1 MKVQTIVLTAL
12 LASGYSTSHAHQIST
27 EHVGWQACQANERND
42 PCSYVL
48 GNARYTGSCQSLND
62 QLMCVRQKP
71 IEYIAAKEKVEHEH
85 KD

>member
-1 MKVQTIVLTAL
+1 MKVQTIVLTTL
-12 LASGYSTSHAHQIST
+12 LTSTYSTSHAHQIST
-27 EHVGWQACQANERND
+27 EHVGWQACQANKRND

-48 GNARYTGSCQSLND
+48 GNARYTGSCQSLNK

-71 IEYIAAKEKVEHEH
+71 IEYITPQDNAEH